1 MFVYTFKS
9 LRKRPKR
16 TLCTFKKCQKQNQ
29 NAYFSLKCSQ
39 IAILEGSPDFK
50 GFKKSEN
57 TTEPL
62 KNSYHK
68 SNSKLRF
75 TVRIQPLPSVLDTQT
90 QNSFILKKSWI
101 SKAKLLVRSN

>member
-50 GFKKSEN
+50 GFKKSGN
-57 TTEPL
+57 TQFRSLFTL
-62 KNSYHK
+62 FNAKCV
-68 SNSKLRF
+68 KL
-75 TVRIQPLPSVLDTQT
+75 IC
-90 QNSFILKKSWI
+90 
-101 SKAKLLVRSN
+101 LLF